1 MKKILSAAMAFLMAL
16 NLASCGQ
23 DAGNGGSS
31 AASVPESSAS
41 SEAAESAPDTETSDE
56 TVCPHTQID
65 GQEKGSRLER
75 KGQKEAEF
83 LFSPSGS
90 GLGGR
95 HHLHP
100 SGRGVAL
107 FSHCEGFVHTKDR
120 GIRLFQPD

>member
-83 LFSPSGS
+83 LFSPS
-90 GLGGR
+90 
-95 HHLHP
+95 
-100 SGRGVAL
+100 
-107 FSHCEGFVHTKDR
+107 
-120 GIRLFQPD
+120 

>member
-65 GQEKGSRLER
+65 GQEKRE
-75 KGQKEAEF
+75 
-83 LFSPSGS
+83 
-90 GLGGR
+90 
-95 HHLHP
+95 
-100 SGRGVAL
+100 
-107 FSHCEGFVHTKDR
+107 
-120 GIRLFQPD
+120 

>member
-56 TVCPHTQID
+56 TVLVAYFSWSGNTGEMAAYLAEQTGGD
-65 GQEKGSRLER
+65 LLEIEPETPYPDDYSEC
-75 KGQKEAEF
+75 GD
-83 LFSPSGS
+83 
-90 GLGGR
+90 
-95 HHLHP
+95 
-100 SGRGVAL
+100 VAL
-107 FSHCEGFVHTKDR
+107 A
-120 GIRLFQPD
+120 